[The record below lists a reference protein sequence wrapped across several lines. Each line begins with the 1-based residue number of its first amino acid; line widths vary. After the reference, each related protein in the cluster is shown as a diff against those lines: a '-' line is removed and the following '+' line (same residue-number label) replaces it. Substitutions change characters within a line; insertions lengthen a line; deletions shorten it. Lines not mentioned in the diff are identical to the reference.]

1 MSRKVTL
8 FISTSQAVSK
18 YSSDFRMKKAPKF
31 SRSKHFILKVDE
43 SLAVALGV
51 EAGKWRLRDKISEAR
66 EQCALEKILIRE
78 QCGDGRSVKCEVCG
92 VGFDDKEWRSC

>member
-1 MSRKVTL
+1 
-8 FISTSQAVSK
+8 
-18 YSSDFRMKKAPKF
+18 MKKAPKF

-51 EAGKWRLRDKISEAR
+51 EAGKWRLREKRSEAR
-66 EQCALEKILIRE
+66 ENCALEKILIRE
-78 QCGDGRSVKCEVCG
+78 QCGVSVSSVKCEVCG